1 MPGFNLS
8 INTATPAVYLTTLTD
23 AEIQQLRDRL
33 DNFNFEVDRA
43 VQYAEIEEI
52 MNRLNG
58 TLDTESDQMDLAS
71 LFSVM
76 EKVKEG
82 KPRVSKPYEFVNVL
96 LKIVGHVKK
105 QMGGLNRFP
114 PRGYSGS
121 KRALIQPVQQPS
133 LHGVMSPAE
142 VAERQQVFRRNL
154 VAKTRKIKATNKA
167 NSNENYGEVYPVT
180 NAFKIPVGNINNSRT
195 TRASSA
201 ANTYNL
207 FNRPRHKAAWNA
219 VFSNTKTNTKK
230 VKKGGYNQPFPK
242 SNTPKFRAGLIKGI
256 KNSTL
261 RNNVKSELYKRYG
274 EAANAKLA
282 TYNEIHA
289 LLTLSSM
296 KRPGRFYNINE
307 LVSTTQKTR
316 RNRK

>member
-8 INTATPAVYLTTLTD
+8 INTTTPAVYQTTLTD

-76 EKVKEG
+76 EKVKAG

-96 LKIVGHVKK
+96 LKIVGHIKG
-105 QMGGLNRFP
+105 QMGGMNRFP
-114 PRGYSGS
+114 PRGYTGS
-121 KRALIQPVQQPS
+121 KRALIQPVQPVQQ
-133 LHGVMSPAE
+133 LHGVMSPAN
-142 VAERQQVFRRNL
+142 VAQRQQTFRRNL

-207 FNRPRHKAAWNA
+207 FDRPRHKAAWNA

-230 VKKGGYNQPFPK
+230 VKKGGVYNQPFPE

-256 KNSTL
+256 QNSTL
-261 RNNVKSELYKRYG
+261 RNNVKRELYKRYG

-296 KRPGRFYNINE
+296 KRPGRFTNLNE
-307 LVSTTQKTR
+307 LESSPTLR
-316 RNRK
+316 